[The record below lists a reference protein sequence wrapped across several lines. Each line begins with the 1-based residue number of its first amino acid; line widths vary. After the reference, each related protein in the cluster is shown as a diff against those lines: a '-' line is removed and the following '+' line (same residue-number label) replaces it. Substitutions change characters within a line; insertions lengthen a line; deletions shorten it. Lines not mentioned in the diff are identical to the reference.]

1 MQTCPLYP
9 LLHGSKKS
17 NGTATARGTETSTA
31 CGSAGARR
39 WLAVS
44 ITLLGWTGWH
54 ALRDLLSAIPDS
66 NDDFGLF

>member
-17 NGTATARGTETSTA
+17 ERAMTAPAATSI
-31 CGSAGARR
+31 GRESSGARR

>member
-1 MQTCPLYP
+1 MQSCPLYP
-9 LLHGSKKS
+9 LLRGSKKS
-17 NGTATARGTETSTA
+17 AGTATASGVATSA
-31 CGSAGARR
+31 AWGSSGARR

-54 ALRDLLSAIPDS
+54 ALHDLLSAIPDS

>member
-1 MQTCPLYP
+1 MQTCLLYP
-9 LLHGSKKS
+9 LLRGSKKS
-17 NGTATARGTETSTA
+17 DGIATGSDAVTSTA
-31 CGSAGARR
+31 CGSSAARR

-44 ITLLGWTGWH
+44 ITLLGWTGSH